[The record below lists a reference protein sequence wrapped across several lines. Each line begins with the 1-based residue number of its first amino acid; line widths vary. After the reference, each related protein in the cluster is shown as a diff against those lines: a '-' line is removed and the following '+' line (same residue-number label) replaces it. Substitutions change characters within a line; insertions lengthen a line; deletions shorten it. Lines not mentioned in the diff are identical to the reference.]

1 MIVSGDKTVAAKVK
15 VLGIFDVKF
24 KMAATWQGK
33 ELRFSLSVLACG
45 FEHCLPEIPVIRN
58 VRFDPESRRKRSVD
72 GMNCFFQHLFR
83 GLSISFLFL
92 VSVSGQC
99 VDNATILLFFCLRYV
114 DTYISFSKSIYDKSF
129 FLASFWLTVV
139 SILELVKTM
148 I

>member
-58 VRFDPESRRKRSVD
+58 VRFDPESRRKRSVE

-99 VDNATILLFFCLRYV
+99 VDNATILLLFCLRYV
-114 DTYISFSKSIYDKSF
+114 DTYISFSKSNNI
-129 FLASFWLTVV
+129 
-139 SILELVKTM
+139 
-148 I
+148 